1 MKAKYYIDGDGGN
14 AMYNTLNEVMRH
26 VSFEPEAY
34 EGMYV
39 FRVNDENFFR
49 VIKVTKSGKVIL
61 SKKVTF

>member
-14 AMYNTLNEVMRH
+14 ATYEKLNDVKHH
-26 VSFEPEAY
+26 VSFCAKEY

-39 FRVNDENFFR
+39 FRVNDENFYR

-61 SKKVTF
+61 SKK